1 MKKTMCVLA
10 AALALGGCSGAGMN
24 TGGVDVGGTGMGLV
38 KMFVQNQCVAEL
50 QQRNEWR
57 LIALAMSAQT
67 QQEWENK
74 ICGCASEEVPKQ
86 ISAADFPRLLT
97 EEGRTQVAADVTAKT
112 VSACFKRLYSK

>member
-1 MKKTMCVLA
+1 M
-10 AALALGGCSGAGMN
+10 GN
-24 TGGVDVGGTGMGLV
+24 TGMGLV

-74 ICGCASEEVPKQ
+74 ICGCASEEVPQ
-86 ISAADFPRLLT
+86 HISAADLTRLLS
-97 EEGRTQVAADVTAKT
+97 EEGRTKVAAEVTAKT
-112 VSACFKRLYSK
+112 VTSCFKRLYTK